1 MKRSVEK
8 AIRGREGFTL
18 IEIIMV
24 IVLLAII
31 STTAALIITTGANS
45 YAELGKRSDLTM
57 KGRAAV
63 ERITREV
70 RLVRCSD
77 TTPSTECLPD
87 ATDITTS
94 TSTEVAFV
102 NTNDQVRGVRLN
114 GTTVEVNVGGT
125 YYVLVDDVTAFNI
138 DYLDNTGAA
147 TAVVNDMWAFEV
159 TFTVTDANQSLDF
172 TTRVHPRG
180 FL

>member
-1 MKRSVEK
+1 MERSVK
-8 AIRGREGFTL
+8 RAIRGRKGFTL
-18 IEIIMV
+18 IEIVMV
-24 IVLLAII
+24 IVLLSII
-31 STTAALIITTGANS
+31 STTAALIIVTGTDS
-45 YAELGKRSDLTM
+45 YVELGRISDLTT

-87 ATDITTS
+87 ATDITTA
-94 TSTEVAFV
+94 TSTEIAFV
-102 NTNDQVRGVRLN
+102 NKNDQVRGLRLN
-114 GTTVEVNVGGT
+114 GTTIEVNVGGT

-138 DYLDNTGAA
+138 DYLDNTGTA
-147 TAVVNDMWAFEV
+147 TAVVGNMWAFEV
-159 TFTVTDANQSLDF
+159 TFTVTSVNRSLDF
-172 TTRVHPRG
+172 TTRIHPRG